1 MANEPVDFKS
11 LLSTPV
17 ESAERPKP
25 RPAGTYTGVIEKFQF
40 DKSKNKLTPFV
51 RFSVAAVSPGDG
63 IDQQALQEAGPLD
76 KWKPHR
82 DYYLTND
89 ALYRLRELI
98 ESCGIPTKGR
108 SFNATIPELKGK
120 PVVLQVVLD
129 NSTNET
135 TGEVSIFNKIA
146 EMRGA

>member
-1 MANEPVDFKS
+1 MAEPVDFKT

-25 RPAGTYTGVIEKFQF
+25 RPAGTYNGVIEKFQF
-40 DKSKNKLTPFV
+40 DKSRQKLTPYV
-51 RFSVAAVSPGDG
+51 RFSLTAISPGPG
-63 IDQQALQEAGPLD
+63 IDQVALQDAGPID

-98 ESCGIPTKGR
+98 ESCGISTSGR
-108 SFNATIPELKGK
+108 SFNETIPELKGK
-120 PVVLQVVLD
+120 PVVLTVVLA

-135 TGEVSIFNKIA
+135 TGEVSIFNNVE

>member
-1 MANEPVDFKS
+1 MADPVDFRS

-25 RPAGTYTGVIEKFQF
+25 RPAGTYTGIIERFQF
-40 DKSKNKLTPFV
+40 DKSKQKLTPFV
-51 RFSVAAVSPGDG
+51 RFTVAAVSPGDG
-63 IDQQALQEAGPLD
+63 IDQQALQEAGPID

-98 ESCGIPTKGR
+98 ESCGINPSGR
-108 SFNATIPELKGK
+108 TFNETIPELKGK
-120 PVVLQVVLD
+120 PVVMQIVLA

-135 TGEVSIFNKIA
+135 TGEVSTFNNIA